1 VGAPPKALC
10 ERPVLQDWA
19 FAFLKMTTTGMS
31 ELEATLA
38 SLTAR
43 FNEAVA
49 NAPDVR
55 ALEDVRV
62 AFLGRSGAVTEVRKG
77 IGKLPPPE
85 RPGAGKV
92 INEAVQA
99 LEGELAAALTRV
111 ERAALEK
118 SLEDT
123 IDVTLPGPPAN
134 IGAIHPVRT
143 VAAEVA
149 RYFTRHGFAVVLGPE
164 IETSANSFDALN
176 IPPDHPARE
185 GFDSFYLRPDLL
197 LRPHTSPVQ
206 VRAMRKHGPPIA
218 IIVPGKAYRR
228 DAVDARHLYMFHQV
242 EGLMV
247 GRGIH
252 FGHLKGMLVG
262 MCRELFGP
270 SADVRFRPSFFPFT
284 EPSAEI
290 DVKCPACEGSGVL
303 RGPRDDTGRAQ
314 DERCRTCGG
323 SGWIEIGGSG
333 MVHPN
338 VLRAVGYDPD
348 EVAGWA
354 FGCGLERIAMKRNDI
369 NDIRVFIENM
379 PGFAEALV

>member
-1 VGAPPKALC
+1 
-10 ERPVLQDWA
+10 
-19 FAFLKMTTTGMS
+19 MTTTGMT
-31 ELEATLA
+31 ELEANLA
-38 SLTAR
+38 SLAAR
-43 FNEAVA
+43 FRDAVA
-49 NAPDVR
+49 R
-55 ALEDVRV
+55 ASDETALNEVRV
-62 AFLGRSGAVTEVRKG
+62 AFLGRSGAITEVRKG

-85 RPGAGKV
+85 RPGAGKI

-99 LEGELAAALTRV
+99 LEAELGDALARV
-111 ERAALEK
+111 ERAAVER

-123 IDVTLPGPPAN
+123 IDVTLPGQPAN
-134 IGAIHPVRT
+134 IGAIHPVRR
-143 VAAEVA
+143 VAMDVA

-164 IETSANSFDALN
+164 IETDANNFDALN

-185 GFDSFYLRPDLL
+185 GLDSFYLRPDLV
-197 LRPHTSPVQ
+197 LRTHTSPMQ
-206 VRAMRKHGPPIA
+206 VRSMRKHGPPIA

-228 DAVDARHLYMFHQV
+228 DAIDARHLYMFHQV

-290 DVKCPACEGSGVL
+290 DVKCPACAGEGG
-303 RGPRDDTGRAQ
+303 T
-314 DERCRTCGG
+314 CRTCGG
-323 SGWIEIGGSG
+323 SGWIELGGSG

-338 VLRAVGYDPD
+338 VLRAVGYDPGA
-348 EVAGWA
+348 VTGWA
-354 FGCGLERIAMKRNDI
+354 FGCGLERIAMKRHDV
-369 NDIRVFIENM
+369 NDIRAFIENA
-379 PGFAEALV
+379 PGFAEELA